1 MTTVFAVSGLAP
13 RQGASLADVANA
25 ERALGARFPE
35 DYRHFLTQSDGLEG
49 PIGRSGYLMLFS
61 VRDLAEINEA
71 ADVAEFAPGF
81 VIIGSDG
88 GGTTYGFI
96 SGRTKQQYARVPD
109 MDLSTEAL
117 EPLGGSLLEMVR
129 RLTLE

>member
-13 RQGASLADVANA
+13 RQGASPADIDSA
-25 ERALGARFPE
+25 EQSLGVRFPE
-35 DYRHFLTQSDGLEG
+35 DYRRFLAESNGLEG
-49 PIGRSGYLMLFS
+49 PIGRDGYLMLFS
-61 VRDLAEINEA
+61 VQDLAEINQA
-71 ADVAEFAPGF
+71 AEVEEFAPGF

-88 GGTTYGFI
+88 GGTTYGFV
-96 SGRTKQQYARVPD
+96 SSRTKPRYARVPD

-117 EPLGGSLLEMVR
+117 EPMGGTLLDMIR